1 MKISLTIGMKL
12 ALLAFA
18 VAVVVAIGAVV
29 PILMLM
35 PPGPSGG
42 NATTIYMIA
51 PKTTMKSEATKSTA
65 PVPAA
70 TTTTT
75 THSLIRGVPIQSCSA
90 GAKNFTKCVFYHVQ
104 FSGVIQNIAYH
115 RAIKTKF

>member
-12 ALLAFA
+12 ALMAFA

-70 TTTTT
+70 TTTN
-75 THSLIRGVPIQSCSA
+75 HSLIRGVLIQSCSS